1 MAKDATKTKF
11 SKFIKT
17 KIRSF
22 EEYNDDFSNVLY
34 LVNDIYLVR
43 DVAKLKDP
51 LVSYKSE
58 KTILDSISNLDIT
71 EKIFHYSPTN
81 GFKIAR
87 LMKVSKVYYEINEA
101 TILEFVRTLKKLQK
115 IKGDS
120 LIYIEPKEALKL
132 YKKHCFKEDI
142 LDQLKE
148 ETLIKKLS
156 TDKLEKVI
164 SHSFLERTKIKFFEN
179 KVKLVDFRYVSFNSP
194 LFDLAYFSISFNLSE
209 EQDYYL
215 LSKYF
220 GYKLKIKYSKLLVH
234 YKKYINLLRYYR
246 NCYFYALSGE
256 ITYLDIKNEL
266 KNKIF

>member
-115 IKGDS
+115 IKF
-120 LIYIEPKEALKL
+120 IRIM
-132 YKKHCFKEDI
+132 
-142 LDQLKE
+142 Q
-148 ETLIKKLS
+148 
-156 TDKLEKVI
+156 
-164 SHSFLERTKIKFFEN
+164 
-179 KVKLVDFRYVSFNSP
+179 
-194 LFDLAYFSISFNLSE
+194 
-209 EQDYYL
+209 
-215 LSKYF
+215 
-220 GYKLKIKYSKLLVH
+220 
-234 YKKYINLLRYYR
+234 
-246 NCYFYALSGE
+246 
-256 ITYLDIKNEL
+256 
-266 KNKIF
+266 